1 MSWESAWEEGDIMSS
16 IVYVVGA
23 VVIIGVALKMLGVY

>member
-1 MSWESAWEEGDIMSS
+1 MSS

-23 VVIIGVALKMLGVY
+23 VVIIGVVLKMLGAY

>member
-1 MSWESAWEEGDIMSS
+1 MYS

-23 VVIIGVALKMLGVY
+23 VVIIVVVLKMVGFY